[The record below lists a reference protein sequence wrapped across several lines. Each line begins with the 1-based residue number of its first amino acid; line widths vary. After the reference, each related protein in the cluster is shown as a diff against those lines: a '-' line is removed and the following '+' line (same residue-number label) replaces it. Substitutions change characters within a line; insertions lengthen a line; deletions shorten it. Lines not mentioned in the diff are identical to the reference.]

1 MGRFVTALL
10 VAVVLSLF
18 CGGVA
23 LGGTQWCVVDPVIVV
38 NGHNSDVQVAF
49 DQSNAKSLSGPIVF
63 RFHVPSNAAAS
74 VAMPPSTVPYTVQL
88 SYDLPAASKHSP
100 NTVTVETL
108 VSAST
113 VFATQTLVDITRTV
127 SIAVIAVA
135 DAWDAM
141 TSDRPYRRALTV
153 GEARTELLRHRGSQ
167 WAPTVVDAL
176 LAIVAEPAPIA
187 AGQVLTGA
195 ARPA

>member
-1 MGRFVTALL
+1 M
-10 VAVVLSLF
+10 
-18 CGGVA
+18 
-23 LGGTQWCVVDPVIVV
+23 
-38 NGHNSDVQVAF
+38 
-49 DQSNAKSLSGPIVF
+49 
-63 RFHVPSNAAAS
+63 
-74 VAMPPSTVPYTVQL
+74 
-88 SYDLPAASKHSP
+88 
-100 NTVTVETL
+100 TVETL

-113 VFATQTLVDITRTV
+113 VFATQTVVDITRTV

-153 GEARTELLRHRGSQ
+153 GEARTELLRHRRSQ